1 MNDGENIVCLS
12 FNDVKKKKKSKIP
25 KSLKLMKKLF
35 PSIVILFGIS
45 VLT

>member
-1 MNDGENIVCLS
+1 MNAGENIVCLS
-12 FNDVKKKKKSKIP
+12 FNDVKKKNSKIP